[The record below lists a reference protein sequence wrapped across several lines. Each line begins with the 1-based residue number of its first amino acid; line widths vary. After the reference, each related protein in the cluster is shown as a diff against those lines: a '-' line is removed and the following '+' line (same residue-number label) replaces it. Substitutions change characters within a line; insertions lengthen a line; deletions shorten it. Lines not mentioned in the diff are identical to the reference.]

1 MMPGARYAR
10 LIMAILVIIVVLGLV
25 LAAFSYPV

>member
-10 LIMAILVIIVVLGLV
+10 LIMAILAIIVVLGLV